1 MIKNIFRSRLM
12 VFGSLMIVF
21 GCFSLLQE
29 VPVFAAQCGGANTA
43 IIECGENEGG
53 IWHILN
59 LVIQIFSIGVGIL
72 GVVGIMVLGTQVL
85 SAKGSSDEVNK
96 AKTRLLQIVVGLVL
110 YAALFSLSQWL
121 LPGGMMNSSL
131 QSVGTTTQV
140 KEMEA
145 KLEEAKRKA
154 AEARAKRE
162 SGDDSGSGG
171 DSGSGDDSGSGASG
185 STTGKTNSEIVA
197 ELAKV
202 AKNFADKDNRKEY
215 QAAVKST
222 GAGGKSDTCK
232 KLGKSCGVFVST
244 VVRSVLGINNFP
256 MTSDSIY
263 KYAKKHPEKWKII
276 KASSGKP
283 EPGDIVYETGGGVWT
298 SHSGMVVKNNGK
310 TVIAEA
316 SYPKGGASNSTCSNG
331 SSPHVTRYTKAGGR
345 YGRPDGYYIRYIG
358 DGK

>member
-202 AKNFADKDNRKEY
+202 AKNFADKNNRKEY

-232 KLGKSCGVFVST
+232 KLGKACGVFVST

-263 KYAKKHPEKWKII
+263 RYAKNHSKKWKII
-276 KASSGKP
+276 KASNGKP

-298 SHSGMVVKNNGK
+298 SHSGMVVNNNGK

-331 SSPHVTRYTKAGGR
+331 SSPHVTSYTKAGGR